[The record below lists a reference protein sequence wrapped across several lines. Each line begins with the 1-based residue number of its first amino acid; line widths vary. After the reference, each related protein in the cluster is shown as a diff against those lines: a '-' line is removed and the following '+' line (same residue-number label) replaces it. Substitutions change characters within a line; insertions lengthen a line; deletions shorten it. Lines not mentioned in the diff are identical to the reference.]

1 MDRYKAAQNEWDRRV
16 GQVVVAASAWR
27 NAALVFAVVAAI
39 LAAALVYYVSSVNSY
54 VYVAEISEGQVTK
67 VVDISRSS
75 YSPST
80 QVFSY
85 FLSDFVRKLY
95 TISVD
100 AEMNKSNITDIRAFL
115 SDAVAKKVQNIV
127 DARAQLSRDYV
138 AYVDV
143 LSISQ
148 LSKDSYQ
155 VRFVDRLASRTGGL
169 AQQQKY
175 VAIITLKRMD
185 ITKWPQSQIVRNPLG
200 LVVTDISVSAEVN

>member
-16 GQVVVAASAWR
+16 GQVVVVATAWR
-27 NAALVFAVVAAI
+27 NAALIFAAVAAI
-39 LAAALVYYVSSVNSY
+39 LGGALVYYVSSVNSY
-54 VYVAEISEGQVTK
+54 VYVAEVADGQVTK
-67 VVDISRSS
+67 VVDISRNS

-80 QVFSY
+80 QVISY
-85 FLSDFVRKLY
+85 FLSDFVRKIY
-95 TISVD
+95 TISAD
-100 AEMNKSNITDIRAFL
+100 AELNRANITDVRAFL
-115 SDAVAKKVQNIV
+115 SDAVAKKIQNVI
-127 DARAQLSRDYV
+127 DGRAQLSRDYV
-138 AYVDV
+138 AYVEI

-185 ITKWPQSQIVRNPLG
+185 ITKWPQAQIMRNPLG
-200 LVVTDISVSAEVN
+200 LVVTDFSVTAEVN